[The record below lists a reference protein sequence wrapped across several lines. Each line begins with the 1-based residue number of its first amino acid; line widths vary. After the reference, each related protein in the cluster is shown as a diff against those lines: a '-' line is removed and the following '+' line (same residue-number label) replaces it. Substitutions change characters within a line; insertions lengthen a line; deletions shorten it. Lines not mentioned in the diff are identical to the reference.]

1 MWKTE
6 PGSTGRLVQLSLAM
20 FSFYVIFGVA
30 TKAFTGPTAVVVP
43 QMSGMSFTVW
53 STLGGSLMCLAVVF
67 LGGWYRGKSTRHL
80 SLGSLKVPSE
90 MAYIIPSG
98 LFTAII
104 IPTTTL
110 LYILLK
116 SVMVAMVIMRASVI
130 LSSRLVDEI
139 QKRQGILKKRV
150 YWEENVAVAFALAAA
165 STQILLA
172 KSGDFDFV
180 HNKAALLVLGAFV
193 LAYALRIYI
202 MNYYRNTRSPGA
214 EQNNKWYFSIEQI
227 SASSALLIAALFFLH
242 SGLHARPVVEL
253 QAAVGSPDAHWPLA
267 TVVGMI
273 YGMVAFFGVFIF
285 MFKGRTATFSGLAYS
300 ETSLAAGTAATLIS
314 AFVYH
319 AAFPSSADWGSLA
332 LIAVAFTFLGL
343 AERKRMLELSA
354 DPELHQAVSEP
365 LEQAATVPAAR

>member
-20 FSFYVIFGVA
+20 FTFYVIFGVA

-43 QMSGMSFTVW
+43 QMSGMSYTVW
-53 STLGGSLMCLAVVF
+53 STIGGSLMCLSVVF
-67 LGGWYRGKSTRHL
+67 LGGWFRGKSTRHL
-80 SLGSLKVPSE
+80 AIGSLKVPAE
-90 MAYIIPSG
+90 LAYIIPSG

-139 QKRQGILKKRV
+139 QKRQGILKKTV
-150 YWEENVAVAFALAAA
+150 YWEENVAVVFALAAA
-165 STQILLA
+165 STQVLLA
-172 KSGDFDFV
+172 KSDDFDFL
-180 HNKAALLVLGAFV
+180 HNKAALMVLGAFV

-227 SASSALLIAALFFLH
+227 SASSALLVATLVLLH

-253 QAAVGSPDAHWPLA
+253 KTAVASLDPHWLLA
-267 TVVGMI
+267 TGVGMI

-300 ETSLAAGTAATLIS
+300 QTSLAAGTAATLIS

-319 AAFPSSADWGSLA
+319 AAFPSSADWASLA

-343 AERKRMLELSA
+343 AERKRILELSA
-354 DPELHQAVSEP
+354 NPEFGQVVPEA
-365 LEQAATVPAAR
+365 LEQAPSLPAAR